1 MSKKFGARY
10 SPSNSPMANGRDM
23 PLLPTGRPPRHPL
36 RWRTTAI
43 TLAASPLLIGG
54 FFGDALHMATN
65 FVGFGV
71 ISAAM
76 FMTREG
82 LQAEAV
88 YDARRVARRPALPRK
103 SFGTVLTGLGLG
115 ISAYEPQAGTV
126 LPALIGAIGAS
137 LHYLSFGADPRHD
150 KGMEGID
157 AVQQDRVSRV
167 VEEGEAHLA
176 AMNDAI
182 LRLRDRRLEA
192 RVVMFSET
200 ARELFRR
207 VQNNPASLTAAR
219 RYLGVYL
226 QGARDATIKFV
237 DHYGEL
243 PDPAV
248 RAEYEAL
255 LADLE
260 TNFAARSR
268 DILEGG
274 RDDLD
279 IEVQV
284 LRERLAREG
293 IRTEAQ
299 PAPSPDI
306 PEPVPATTSDADRKI
321 KLTREQRL
329 DDLLQEARLHDKAR
343 LPR

>member
-1 MSKKFGARY
+1 MMSKKFGARY
-10 SPSNSPMANGRDM
+10 SPSTAPSAGRKESM
-23 PLLPTGRPPRHPL
+23 PPRHPL

-43 TLAASPLLIGG
+43 TIAASPLLAGA
-54 FFGDALHMATN
+54 FFGDAAHMAIN
-65 FVGFGV
+65 FAGFG
-71 ISAAM
+71 IIASAM

-82 LQAEAV
+82 LQAEAA
-88 YDARRVARRPALPRK
+88 YNARRIARKPSLPRK
-103 SFGTVLTGLGLG
+103 SFGTALTGLGLG
-115 ISAYEPQAGTV
+115 VAAYEPSASPV
-126 LPALIGAIGAS
+126 LPALVGAIGAC
-137 LHYLSFGADPRHD
+137 LHYLSFGLDPMRD
-150 KGMEGID
+150 KGMEGVD
-157 AVQQDRVSRV
+157 TVQQDRVARV
-167 VEEGEAHLA
+167 IHESEAYLV
-176 AMNDAI
+176 AMNEAVS
-182 LRLRDRRLEA
+182 RLRDRRLEA
-192 RVVMFSET
+192 RVALFSET

-207 VQNNPASLTAAR
+207 VQNDPASLTAAR

-226 QGARDATIKFV
+226 MGARDATIKFV
-237 DHYGEL
+237 DHYSEL
-243 PDPAV
+243 PDPAI

-293 IRTEAQ
+293 IRTDPD
-299 PAPSPDI
+299 PAP
-306 PEPVPATTSDADRKI
+306 AQTDADPAELPSPADVRI
-321 KLTREQRL
+321 KFTREQRL
-329 DDLLQEARLHDKAR
+329 DDLLKEARLHEQAR